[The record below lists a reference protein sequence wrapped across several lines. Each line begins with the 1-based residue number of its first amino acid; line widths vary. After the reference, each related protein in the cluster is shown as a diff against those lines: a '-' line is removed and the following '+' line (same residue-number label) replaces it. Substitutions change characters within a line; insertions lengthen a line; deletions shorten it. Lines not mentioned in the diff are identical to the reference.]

1 MAPGLQVHAGLV
13 GVLKSARAGQTLSL
27 LTTGPTFPS
36 SPNKPPQPCTWN
48 LHCVGRDMESK
59 AWGSQKGQLP
69 PTGYLSFIKTELR
82 GTEEVVKL
90 EKFSSRTHIKRLGV
104 AACMCNPSAG
114 DVEIVLANW

>member
-1 MAPGLQVHAGLV
+1 
-13 GVLKSARAGQTLSL
+13 
-27 LTTGPTFPS
+27 
-36 SPNKPPQPCTWN
+36 
-48 LHCVGRDMESK
+48 MESK